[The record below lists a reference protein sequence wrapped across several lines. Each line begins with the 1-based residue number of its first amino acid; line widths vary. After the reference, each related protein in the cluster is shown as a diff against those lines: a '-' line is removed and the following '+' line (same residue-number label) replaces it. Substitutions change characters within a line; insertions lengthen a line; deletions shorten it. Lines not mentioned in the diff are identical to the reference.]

1 MKKTG
6 IFKPIILLCTLFLF
20 IGKNVAQNTSGIF
33 EGSNDIGNVNHKG
46 SLEFSPSDSTYTIL
60 GSGTNMW
67 FNTDE
72 FHFVWKKMSGNVSL
86 GATIEMLGEGVDPH
100 RKACLMIR
108 QSLET
113 DAPYVDIAV
122 HGDGLTS
129 MQYRTLKGAE
139 TNEIKSNVLAPKHV
153 QIEKVGNY
161 ISMQIADENND
172 LQLAGGSLRMSF
184 EEPYY
189 IGLGVG
195 SHNNDVLETIKFS
208 KVSINTISENT
219 NQPMKVESTLEILDI
234 STSNR
239 SVLHHTKNHI
249 EAPNWTPDGK
259 TLIYNSQG
267 LLYRIPVKGGTPE
280 MIPTDFA
287 NKINNDHGIS
297 PDGTQMVI
305 SDQTETGQ
313 SMIYSI
319 PIEGGVPKKI
329 TPLAPSYWH
338 GWSPDGKTLAYCAE
352 RNGNYD
358 IYTIPFEG
366 GEETRLT
373 TTEGL
378 DDGPDYA
385 PDGKYIYFNSTRT
398 GTMQIWRMKPDGS
411 GQEQITTDKYN
422 DWFAHPSPDGKWLV
436 YVTFNTDVPAGDHP
450 PNKDVMLMLM
460 NIETKEV
467 SVLVKIFGGQGTINV
482 PSWSPDSQQIAF
494 VSYIL
499 E

>member
-1 MKKTG
+1 MKYKLIYPALT
-6 IFKPIILLCTLFLF
+6 ILFAS
-20 IGKNVAQNTSGIF
+20 VVSWQNPDIPNLGIF
-33 EGSNDIGNVNHKG
+33 EGNSDIGNVKHKG
-46 SLEFSPSDSTYTIL
+46 SLVFNPTDNSYTVS
-60 GSGTNMW
+60 GGGTNMW

-86 GATIEMLGEGVDPH
+86 QATIEMLGAGVDPH

-108 QSLET
+108 QSLEP

-129 MQYRTLKGAE
+129 MQFRETKGGL
-139 TNEIKSNVLAPKHV
+139 TNEVKSNILGPNKVKL
-153 QIEKVGNY
+153 QKVGDY
-161 ISMQIADENND
+161 FSFSTGSDEED
-172 LQLAGGSLRMSF
+172 LSIAGGSLRLKF
-184 EEPYY
+184 TEPFYV
-189 IGLGVG
+189 GLGVC
-195 SHNNDVLETIKFS
+195 SHNNEVIETIKF
-208 KVSINTISENT
+208 KDVEIEDIITNTDVI
-219 NQPMKVESTLEILDI
+219 MKVESSLETLDI
-234 STSNR
+234 ASLNR
-239 SVLHHTKNHI
+239 NIIFHTKSHI
-249 EAPNWTPDGK
+249 EAPNWSPDGN

-267 LLYRIPVKGGTPE
+267 LLYSIPVKGGTPE

-313 SMIYSI
+313 SMIYSL
-319 PIEGGVPKKI
+319 PIDGGIPKKI

-366 GEETRLT
+366 GEEIRLT

-378 DDGPDYA
+378 DDGPDYS
-385 PDGKYIYFNSTRT
+385 PDGKYIYFNSSRT
-398 GTMQIWRMKPDGS
+398 GTMQIWRMKADGS
-411 GQEQITTDKYN
+411 EQEQITTDKYN

-450 PNKDVMLMLM
+450 PNKDVMLRLM
-460 NIETKEV
+460 NLENQEV
-467 SVLVKIFGGQGTINV
+467 TILAKIFGGQGTINV

-494 VSYIL
+494 VSYTPAP
-499 E
+499 

>member
-1 MKKTG
+1 MKYKLIYPALT
-6 IFKPIILLCTLFLF
+6 ILFAL
-20 IGKNVAQNTSGIF
+20 VVSWQNPDIPNLGIF
-33 EGSNDIGNVNHKG
+33 EGNSDIGNVKHKG
-46 SLEFSPSDSTYTIL
+46 SLVFNPTDNSYTVS
-60 GSGTNMW
+60 GGGTNMW

-86 GATIEMLGEGVDPH
+86 QATIEMLGAGVDPH

-108 QSLET
+108 QSLEP

-129 MQYRTLKGAE
+129 MQFRETKGGL
-139 TNEIKSNVLAPKHV
+139 TNEVKSNILGPNKVKL
-153 QIEKVGNY
+153 QKVGDY
-161 ISMQIADENND
+161 FSFSTGSDEED
-172 LQLAGGSLRMSF
+172 LSIAGGSLRLKF
-184 EEPYY
+184 TEPFYV
-189 IGLGVG
+189 GLGVC
-195 SHNNDVLETIKFS
+195 SHNNEVIETIKF
-208 KVSINTISENT
+208 KDVEIEDIITNTDVI
-219 NQPMKVESTLEILDI
+219 MKVESSLETLDI
-234 STSNR
+234 ASLNR
-239 SVLHHTKNHI
+239 NIIFHTKSHI
-249 EAPNWTPDGK
+249 EAPNWSPDGN

-267 LLYRIPVKGGTPE
+267 LLYSIPVKGGTPE

-313 SMIYSI
+313 SMIYSL
-319 PIEGGVPKKI
+319 PIDGGIPKKI

-366 GEETRLT
+366 GEEIRLT

-378 DDGPDYA
+378 DDGPDYS
-385 PDGKYIYFNSTRT
+385 PDGKYIYFNSSRT
-398 GTMQIWRMKPDGS
+398 GTMQIWRMKADGS
-411 GQEQITTDKYN
+411 EQEQITTDKYN

-450 PNKDVMLMLM
+450 PNKDVMLRLM
-460 NIETKEV
+460 NLENQEV
-467 SVLVKIFGGQGTINV
+467 TILAKIFGGQGTINV

-494 VSYIL
+494 VSYTPAP
-499 E
+499 

>member
-1 MKKTG
+1 M
-6 IFKPIILLCTLFLF
+6 
-20 IGKNVAQNTSGIF
+20 AQNTSGIF
-33 EGSNDIGNVNHKG
+33 EGNTDIGNVNHKG
-46 SLEFSPSDSTYTIL
+46 SVEFSPSDSTYTIS

-72 FHFVWKKMSGNVSL
+72 FHFAWKKMSSDVSL
-86 GATIEMLGEGVDPH
+86 GATIEMLGAGVDPH

-108 QSLET
+108 QSLEP

-129 MQYRTLKGAE
+129 MQYRNWKGAE

-153 QIEKVGNY
+153 QIQKVGDY
-161 ISMQIADENND
+161 ISMMIADENND
-172 LQLAGGSLRMSF
+172 LQLSGGSLRMSF
-184 EEPYY
+184 EEPFY
-189 IGLGVG
+189 IGLGVS
-195 SHNNDVLETIKFS
+195 SHNNDVIETIKFS
-208 KVSINTISENT
+208 NVSINKLIENT

-234 STSNR
+234 TTSNR
-239 SVLHHTKNHI
+239 SVVHHTKNHI
-249 EAPNWTPDGK
+249 EAPNWTPDGR

-267 LLYRIPVKGGTPE
+267 LLYKIPVKGGAPE

-297 PDGTQMVI
+297 PDGIQMVI

-319 PIEGGVPKKI
+319 PIDGGVPKKI
-329 TPLAPSYWH
+329 TSLSPSYWH
-338 GWSPDGKTLAYCAE
+338 GWSPDGKMLAYCAE

-373 TTEGL
+373 ITEGL
-378 DDGPDYA
+378 DDGPDYS

-411 GQEQITTDKYN
+411 DQEQITTDKYN

-450 PNKDVMLMLM
+450 PNKDVMLRLM
-460 NIETKEV
+460 NLETKEV
-467 SVLVKIFGGQGTINV
+467 KVLAKIFGGQGTINV

-494 VSYIL
+494 VSYTRI
-499 E
+499 

>member
-1 MKKTG
+1 M
-6 IFKPIILLCTLFLF
+6 
-20 IGKNVAQNTSGIF
+20 AQNTSGIF
-33 EGSNDIGNVNHKG
+33 EGNNDIGNVNHKG
-46 SLEFSPSDSTYTIL
+46 SVEFSPSDSTYTIS

-72 FHFVWKKMSGNVSL
+72 FHFVWQKTAGNVSL
-86 GATIEMLGEGVDPH
+86 GATIKMLGEGVDPH

-108 QSLET
+108 QSLEP
-113 DAPYVDIAV
+113 DAAYVDIAV

-129 MQYRTLKGAE
+129 MQYRNTKGAE
-139 TNEIKSNVLAPKHV
+139 TNEIKSNILAPQHV
-153 QIEKVGNY
+153 QIQKIGNY
-161 ISMQIADENND
+161 ISMQLTDENND
-172 LQLAGGSLRMSF
+172 LQLAGGPLRMSF
-184 EEPYY
+184 EEPFY
-189 IGLGVG
+189 IGLGVS
-195 SHNNDVLETIKFS
+195 SHNNDVIETIRFS
-208 KVSINTISENT
+208 NVSINTLTENT

-234 STSNR
+234 STTNR
-239 SVLHHTKNHI
+239 SVVHHTKNHI

-267 LLYRIPVKGGTPE
+267 LLYTIPVKGGTPE
-280 MIPTDFA
+280 KIPTDFA

-313 SMIYSI
+313 SLIYSI
-319 PIEGGVPKKI
+319 PIDGGVPKKI
-329 TPLAPSYWH
+329 TSLSPSYWH
-338 GWSPDGKTLAYCAE
+338 GWSPDGNMLAYCAE

-378 DDGPDYA
+378 DDGPDYS

-411 GQEQITTDKYN
+411 DQEQITTDEYN

-450 PNKDVMLMLM
+450 PNKDVMLRLM
-460 NIETKEV
+460 NLDTKEV
-467 SVLVKIFGGQGTINV
+467 TVLAKIFGGQGTINV
-482 PSWSPDSQQIAF
+482 PSWSPDSQRIAF
-494 VSYIL
+494 VSYTRI
-499 E
+499 

>member
-1 MKKTG
+1 MKNTRF
-6 IFKPIILLCTLFLF
+6 FKAVLLLCAFFLFL
-20 IGKNVAQNTSGIF
+20 GKNIAQNTSGIF
-33 EGSNDIGNVNHKG
+33 EGHNDIGNVNHKG
-46 SLEFSPSDSTYTIL
+46 SVEFSPSDSTYTIS

-72 FHFVWKKMSGNVSL
+72 FHFVWKKTAGNVSM
-86 GATIEMLGEGVDPH
+86 GATIQMLGKGVDPH

-108 QSLET
+108 QSLEP

-129 MQYRTLKGAE
+129 MQYRSRKGAE
-139 TNEIKSNVLAPKHV
+139 TNEIKSNILAPQHV
-153 QIEKVGNY
+153 QIQKIGNY
-161 ISMQIADENND
+161 ISMQVAAEIND

-184 EEPYY
+184 EEPFY
-189 IGLGVG
+189 IGLGVS
-195 SHNNDVLETIKFS
+195 SHNNDVIETIRFS
-208 KVSINTISENT
+208 NVSINTLTENT

-239 SVLHHTKNHI
+239 SVVHHTKNHI
-249 EAPNWTPDGK
+249 EAPNWTLDGK

-267 LLYRIPVKGGTPE
+267 LLYKIPVKGGTPE
-280 MIPTDFA
+280 MIPTGFA

-305 SDQTETGQ
+305 SDQTETGH
-313 SMIYSI
+313 SLIYSI
-319 PIEGGVPKKI
+319 PITGGVPKKI

-338 GWSPDGKTLAYCAE
+338 GWSPDGKMLAYCAE

-366 GEETRLT
+366 GKETRLT

-378 DDGPDYA
+378 DDGPDYS

-411 GQEQITTDKYN
+411 DQEQITTDEYN

-450 PNKDVMLMLM
+450 PNKHVMLRLM
-460 NIETKEV
+460 NLETKEV
-467 SVLVKIFGGQGTINV
+467 KVLAKIFGGQGTINV

-494 VSYIL
+494 VSYTPI
-499 E
+499 

>member
-1 MKKTG
+1 MKNTG
-6 IFKPIILLCTLFLF
+6 TIKPVILLCALFLF
-20 IGKNVAQNTSGIF
+20 IGKNAAQNSTGIF
-33 EGSNDIGNVNHKG
+33 EGNSDIGNVNHKG
-46 SLEFSPSDSTYTIL
+46 SVEFSPSDSTYTIS

-72 FHFVWKKMSGNVSL
+72 FHFVWKKMAGNVSL

-108 QSLET
+108 QSLEP
-113 DAPYVDIAV
+113 DAAYVDIAV

-129 MQYRTLKGAE
+129 MQYRNMKGAE
-139 TNEIKSNVLAPKHV
+139 TNEIKSNILAPKHV
-153 QIEKVGNY
+153 QIQKVGNY
-161 ISMQIADENND
+161 ISMQLTDENND
-172 LQLAGGSLRMSF
+172 LQLAGGSLRMNF
-184 EEPYY
+184 GEPYY
-189 IGLGVG
+189 IGLGVS
-195 SHNNDVLETIKFS
+195 SHNNDVIETIKFS
-208 KVSINTISENT
+208 NVSINKLTENAHH
-219 NQPMKVESTLEILDI
+219 PMEVESTLEILDI
-234 STSNR
+234 TTTNR
-239 SVLHHTKNHI
+239 TVVHHTKNHI
-249 EAPNWTPDGK
+249 EAPNWTSDGK
-259 TLIYNSQG
+259 TLIFNSQG

-280 MIPTDFA
+280 MIPTGFA

-319 PIEGGVPKKI
+319 PIDGGVPKKI
-329 TPLAPSYWH
+329 TLLSPSYWH
-338 GWSPDGKTLAYCAE
+338 GWSPDGKMLAYCAE

-378 DDGPDYA
+378 DDGPDYS
-385 PDGKYIYFNSTRT
+385 PDGRFIYFNSTRT

-411 GQEQITTDKYN
+411 DQEQITNDEYN

-450 PNKDVMLMLM
+450 PNKHVMLRLM
-460 NIETKEV
+460 NLETKEV
-467 SVLVKIFGGQGTINV
+467 TVLAKIFGGQGTINV

-494 VSYIL
+494 VSYTRI
-499 E
+499 

>member
-1 MKKTG
+1 MKYKLIYPALT
-6 IFKPIILLCTLFLF
+6 ILFAL
-20 IGKNVAQNTSGIF
+20 VVSWQNPDIPNLGIF
-33 EGSNDIGNVNHKG
+33 EGNSDIGNVKHKG
-46 SLEFSPSDSTYTIL
+46 SLVFNPTDNSYTVS
-60 GSGTNMW
+60 GGGTNMW

-86 GATIEMLGEGVDPH
+86 QATIEMLGAGVDPH

-108 QSLET
+108 QSLEP

-129 MQYRTLKGAE
+129 MQFRETKGGL
-139 TNEIKSNVLAPKHV
+139 TNEVKSNILGPNKVKL
-153 QIEKVGNY
+153 QKVGDY
-161 ISMQIADENND
+161 FSFSTGSDEED
-172 LQLAGGSLRMSF
+172 LSIAGGSLRLKF
-184 EEPYY
+184 TEPFYV
-189 IGLGVG
+189 GLGVC
-195 SHNNDVLETIKFS
+195 SHNNEVIETIKF
-208 KVSINTISENT
+208 KDVEIEDIITNTDVI
-219 NQPMKVESTLEILDI
+219 MKVESSLETLDI
-234 STSNR
+234 ASLNR
-239 SVLHHTKNHI
+239 NIIFHTKSHI
-249 EAPNWTPDGK
+249 EAPNWSSDGN

-267 LLYRIPVKGGTPE
+267 LLYSIPVKGGTPE

-313 SMIYSI
+313 SMIYSL
-319 PIEGGVPKKI
+319 PIDGGIPKKI

-358 IYTIPFEG
+358 IYTIPSEG
-366 GEETRLT
+366 GEEIRLT

-378 DDGPDYA
+378 DDGPDYS
-385 PDGKYIYFNSTRT
+385 PDGKYIYFNSSRT
-398 GTMQIWRMKPDGS
+398 GTMQIWRMKADGS
-411 GQEQITTDKYN
+411 EQEQITTDKYN

-450 PNKDVMLMLM
+450 PNKDVMLRLM
-460 NIETKEV
+460 NLENQEV
-467 SVLVKIFGGQGTINV
+467 TILAKIFDGQGTINV

-494 VSYIL
+494 VSYTPAP
-499 E
+499 

>member
-1 MKKTG
+1 MKYKLIYPALT
-6 IFKPIILLCTLFLF
+6 ILFAL
-20 IGKNVAQNTSGIF
+20 VVSWQNPDIPNLGIF
-33 EGSNDIGNVNHKG
+33 EGNSDIGNVKHKG
-46 SLEFSPSDSTYTIL
+46 SLVFNPTDNSYTVS
-60 GSGTNMW
+60 GGGTNMW

-86 GATIEMLGEGVDPH
+86 QATIEMLGAGVDPH

-108 QSLET
+108 QSLEP

-129 MQYRTLKGAE
+129 MQFRETKGGL
-139 TNEIKSNVLAPKHV
+139 TNEVKSNILGPN
-153 QIEKVGNY
+153 KVKLQKIGDY
-161 ISMQIADENND
+161 FSFSTGSDEED
-172 LQLAGGSLRMSF
+172 LSIAGGSLRLKF
-184 EEPYY
+184 TEPFYV
-189 IGLGVG
+189 GLGVC
-195 SHNNDVLETIKFS
+195 SHNNEVIETIKF
-208 KVSINTISENT
+208 KDVEIEDIITNTDVI
-219 NQPMKVESTLEILDI
+219 MMVESSLETLDI
-234 STSNR
+234 ASLNR
-239 SVLHHTKNHI
+239 NIIFHTKSHI
-249 EAPNWTPDGK
+249 EAPNWSPDGN

-267 LLYRIPVKGGTPE
+267 LLYSIPVKGGTPE

-313 SMIYSI
+313 SMIYSL
-319 PIEGGVPKKI
+319 PIDGGIPKKI

-366 GEETRLT
+366 GEEIRLT

-378 DDGPDYA
+378 DDGPDYS
-385 PDGKYIYFNSTRT
+385 PDGKYIYFNSSRT
-398 GTMQIWRMKPDGS
+398 GTMQIWRMKADGS
-411 GQEQITTDKYN
+411 EQEQITTDKYN

-450 PNKDVMLMLM
+450 PNKDVMLRLM
-460 NIETKEV
+460 NLENQEV
-467 SVLVKIFGGQGTINV
+467 TILAKIFGGQGTINV

-494 VSYIL
+494 VSYTPAP
-499 E
+499 